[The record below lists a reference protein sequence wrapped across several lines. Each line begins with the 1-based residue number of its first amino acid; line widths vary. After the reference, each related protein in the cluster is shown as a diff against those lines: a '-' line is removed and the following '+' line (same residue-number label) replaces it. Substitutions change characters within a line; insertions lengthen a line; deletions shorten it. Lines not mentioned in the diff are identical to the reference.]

1 MFWCRCRNELNKDC
15 IMRILIADDH
25 AIVRRGLR
33 EILLEEYP
41 YADIGDAS
49 DAEELLKKV
58 FREQWDLVISD
69 LSMPGRSGLDALKQ
83 IKQAFPK
90 LPVLIMSIYSE
101 DQYAVRAIRA
111 GASGYF
117 NKNSI
122 HEELIKAIESVRKG
136 KKYITPAVA
145 EKLADAIPV
154 DGQSKPHQFLSDREF
169 EVFKLLG
176 SGKTVSEIAAQLS
189 LSTNTVS
196 TYRSRILEK
205 MNMHSNSELI
215 RYALEHDIL

>member
-1 MFWCRCRNELNKDC
+1 
-15 IMRILIADDH
+15 MRILIADDH
-25 AIVRRGLR
+25 AIVRRGLK

-41 YADIGDAS
+41 SAFIGDAG

-58 FREQWDLVISD
+58 FMEGWDLIISD
-69 LSMPGRSGLDALKQ
+69 VSMPGRSGLDALKQ

-101 DQYAVRAIRA
+101 DQYAVRAFRA

-122 HEELIKAIESVRKG
+122 HEELFKAVESVRKG

-145 EKLADAIPV
+145 EKLAESFPM
-154 DGQSKPHQFLSDREF
+154 DGTTQPHQLLSDREF
-169 EVFKLLG
+169 EVFKLLA
-176 SGKTVSEIAAQLS
+176 SGKTVSEIALQIS
-189 LSTNTVS
+189 LSSNTVS

-205 MNMHSNSELI
+205 MNLHSNNELI
-215 RYALEHDIL
+215 RYALEQNLL

>member
-1 MFWCRCRNELNKDC
+1 
-15 IMRILIADDH
+15 MRILIADDH
-25 AIVRRGLR
+25 AIVRRGLK

-41 YADIGDAS
+41 SAFIGDAS

-58 FREQWDLVISD
+58 FHEEWDLIISD
-69 LSMPGRSGLDALKQ
+69 VSMPGRSGLDALKQ

-101 DQYAVRAIRA
+101 DQYAVRAFRA

-122 HEELIKAIESVRKG
+122 HEELFKAVELVRKG

-145 EKLADAIPV
+145 EKLAEAFPT
-154 DGQSKPHQFLSDREF
+154 DGTTQPHQLLSDREF
-169 EVFKLLG
+169 EVFKLLA
-176 SGKTVSEIAAQLS
+176 SGKTVSEIALQIS
-189 LSTNTVS
+189 LSSNTVS

-205 MNMHSNSELI
+205 MNLHSNNELI
-215 RYALEHDIL
+215 RYALEQHLL

>member
-1 MFWCRCRNELNKDC
+1 MK
-15 IMRILIADDH
+15 ILIADDH

-33 EILLEEYP
+33 EILLDEYP
-41 YADIGDAS
+41 SSLIGDAS

-58 FREQWDLVISD
+58 FEEEWDLIISD
-69 LSMPGRSGLDALKQ
+69 VSMPGRSGLDALKQ

-101 DQYAVRAIRA
+101 DQYAVRAFRA

-122 HEELIKAIESVRKG
+122 HEELFQAIESVRKG

-145 EKLADAIPV
+145 EKLAEAIPIENTA
-154 DGQSKPHQFLSDREF
+154 QPHQLLSDREF
-169 EVFKLLG
+169 EVFKLLA
-176 SGKTVSEIAAQLS
+176 SGKTVSEIAYQLS
-189 LSTNTVS
+189 LSANTVS

-205 MNMHSNSELI
+205 MNLHSNNELI
-215 RYALEHDIL
+215 RYALEEKLL

>member
-1 MFWCRCRNELNKDC
+1 MK
-15 IMRILIADDH
+15 ILIADDH
-25 AIVRRGLR
+25 AIVRRGLK
-33 EILLEEYP
+33 EILLDEYP
-41 YADIGDAS
+41 SSIIGDAS

-58 FREQWDLVISD
+58 FQEHWDLIISD

-101 DQYAVRAIRA
+101 DQYAVRALRA

-122 HEELIKAIESVRKG
+122 HEDLFKAIESVRKG

-145 EKLADAIPV
+145 EKLAEAFPT
-154 DGQSKPHQFLSDREF
+154 GGTEQPHQLLSDREF
-169 EVFKLLG
+169 EVFRLLA
-176 SGKTVSEIAAQLS
+176 SGKTVSEIAYQLS
-189 LSTNTVS
+189 LSANTVS

-205 MNMHSNSELI
+205 MNLHSNSELI
-215 RYALEHDIL
+215 RYALEQRLL

>member
-1 MFWCRCRNELNKDC
+1 
-15 IMRILIADDH
+15 MRILIADDH
-25 AIVRRGLR
+25 AIVRRGLK

-41 YADIGDAS
+41 SAVIADAS

-58 FREQWDLVISD
+58 FMENWDLIISD
-69 LSMPGRSGLDALKQ
+69 VSMPGRSGLDALKQ

-101 DQYAVRAIRA
+101 DQYAVRAFRA

-122 HEELIKAIESVRKG
+122 HEELFKAVESVRKG

-145 EKLADAIPV
+145 EKLAEAFPT
-154 DGQSKPHQFLSDREF
+154 DGTAQPHQLLSDREF
-169 EVFKLLG
+169 EVFKLLA
-176 SGKTVSEIAAQLS
+176 SGKTVTEIAYQLS
-189 LSTNTVS
+189 LSANTVS

-205 MNMHSNSELI
+205 MNLHSNSELI
-215 RYALEHDIL
+215 RYALEQKLL

>member
-1 MFWCRCRNELNKDC
+1 M
-15 IMRILIADDH
+15 MRILIADDH
-25 AIVRRGLR
+25 AIVRRGLK

-41 YADIGDAS
+41 SAFIGDAS

-58 FREQWDLVISD
+58 FHEQWDLIISD
-69 LSMPGRSGLDALKQ
+69 VSMPGRSGLDALKQ

-101 DQYAVRAIRA
+101 DQYAVRAFRA

-122 HEELIKAIESVRKG
+122 HEELFKAVESVRKG

-145 EKLADAIPV
+145 EKLAEAFST
-154 DGQSKPHQFLSDREF
+154 DGTAQPHQLLSDREF
-169 EVFKLLG
+169 EVFKLLA
-176 SGKTVSEIAAQLS
+176 SGKTVSEIALQIS
-189 LSTNTVS
+189 LSSNTVS

-205 MNMHSNSELI
+205 MNLHSNNELI
-215 RYALEHDIL
+215 RYALEQNLL

>member
-1 MFWCRCRNELNKDC
+1 
-15 IMRILIADDH
+15 MRILIADDH

-33 EILLEEYP
+33 EILLDEYP
-41 YADIGDAS
+41 SSLISDAS

-58 FREQWDLVISD
+58 FEEEWDLIISD
-69 LSMPGRSGLDALKQ
+69 ISMPGRSGLDALKQ

-101 DQYAVRAIRA
+101 DQYAVRAFRA

-122 HEELIKAIESVRKG
+122 HEELSKAIESVRKG
-136 KKYITPAVA
+136 KKYITSAVA
-145 EKLADAIPV
+145 EKLAEAIPIENTA
-154 DGQSKPHQFLSDREF
+154 QLHQLLSDREF
-169 EVFKLLG
+169 EVFKLLA
-176 SGKTVSEIAAQLS
+176 SGKTVSEIAYQLS
-189 LSTNTVS
+189 LSANTVS

-205 MNMHSNSELI
+205 MNFHSNSELI
-215 RYALEHDIL
+215 RYALEQNLL

>member
-1 MFWCRCRNELNKDC
+1 MMK
-15 IMRILIADDH
+15 ILIADDH
-25 AIVRRGLR
+25 AIVRRGLK
-33 EILLEEYP
+33 EILLDEYP
-41 YADIGDAS
+41 SSIIGDAS

-58 FREQWDLVISD
+58 FQEHWDLIISD

-101 DQYAVRAIRA
+101 DQYAVRALRA

-122 HEELIKAIESVRKG
+122 HEDLFKAIESVRKG

-145 EKLADAIPV
+145 EKLADAFPT
-154 DGQSKPHQFLSDREF
+154 GGTEQPHQLLSDREF
-169 EVFKLLG
+169 EVFRLLA
-176 SGKTVSEIAAQLS
+176 SGKTVSEIAYQLS
-189 LSTNTVS
+189 LSANTVS

-205 MNMHSNSELI
+205 MNLHSNSELI
-215 RYALEHDIL
+215 RYALEQRLL

>member
-1 MFWCRCRNELNKDC
+1 MK
-15 IMRILIADDH
+15 ILIADDH

-33 EILLEEYP
+33 EILLDEYP
-41 YADIGDAS
+41 SSVIADAS

-58 FREQWDLVISD
+58 FQEDWDLVISD
-69 LSMPGRSGLDALKQ
+69 LSMPGRSGLDSLKQ

-101 DQYAVRAIRA
+101 DQYAVRALRA

-122 HEELIKAIESVRKG
+122 HEDLFKAIESVRKG

-145 EKLADAIPV
+145 EKLAEAFPT
-154 DGQSKPHQFLSDREF
+154 GSTEQPHQLLSDREF
-169 EVFKLLG
+169 EVLKLLA
-176 SGKTVSEIAAQLS
+176 SGKTVSEIACQLS
-189 LSTNTVS
+189 LSANTVS

-205 MNMHSNSELI
+205 MNLHSNTELI
-215 RYALEHDIL
+215 RYALEQKLL

>member
-1 MFWCRCRNELNKDC
+1 MMK
-15 IMRILIADDH
+15 ILIADDH
-25 AIVRRGLR
+25 AIVRRGLK
-33 EILLEEYP
+33 EILLDEYP
-41 YADIGDAS
+41 SSIIGDAS

-58 FREQWDLVISD
+58 FQEHWDLIISD

-101 DQYAVRAIRA
+101 DQYAVRALRA

-122 HEELIKAIESVRKG
+122 HEDLFKAIESVRKG

-145 EKLADAIPV
+145 EKLAEAFPT
-154 DGQSKPHQFLSDREF
+154 GGTEQPHQLLSDREF
-169 EVFKLLG
+169 EVFRLLA
-176 SGKTVSEIAAQLS
+176 SGKTVSEIAYQLS
-189 LSTNTVS
+189 LSANTVS

-205 MNMHSNSELI
+205 MNLHSNSELI
-215 RYALEHDIL
+215 RYALEQRLL

>member
-1 MFWCRCRNELNKDC
+1 
-15 IMRILIADDH
+15 MRILIADDH

-41 YADIGDAS
+41 SAIIAEAP
-49 DAEELLKKV
+49 DAEELLKKI
-58 FREQWDLVISD
+58 FQEKYDLVISD
-69 LSMPGRSGLDALKQ
+69 LNMPGRGGLDALKQ

-90 LPVLIMSIYSE
+90 LPVLIMSIYPE

-122 HEELIKAIESVRKG
+122 HEELFRAIESVRNG
-136 KKYITPAVA
+136 KKYITASVA

-154 DGQSKPHQFLSDREF
+154 EGAKIPHQQLSDREF
-169 EVFKLLG
+169 EVFKLLAD
-176 SGKTVSEIAAQLS
+176 GKTVSEIATQLS
-189 LSTNTVS
+189 LSSNTVS
-196 TYRSRILEK
+196 TYRARILEK
-205 MNMHSNSELI
+205 MNLHSNNELM
-215 RYALEHDIL
+215 RYALEQKLL

>member
-1 MFWCRCRNELNKDC
+1 
-15 IMRILIADDH
+15 MRILIADDH

-33 EILLEEYP
+33 EILLDEYP
-41 YADIGDAS
+41 SSLIGDAS
-49 DAEELLKKV
+49 DAEELLKRV
-58 FREQWDLVISD
+58 FEEEWDLIISD
-69 LSMPGRSGLDALKQ
+69 VSMPGRSGLDALKQ

-101 DQYAVRAIRA
+101 DQYAVRAFRA

-122 HEELIKAIESVRKG
+122 HEELFKAIESVRKG

-145 EKLADAIPV
+145 QKLAEAIPI
-154 DGQSKPHQFLSDREF
+154 DSTAQPHQLLSDREF
-169 EVFKLLG
+169 EVFKLLA
-176 SGKTVSEIAAQLS
+176 SGKTVSEIAYQLS
-189 LSTNTVS
+189 LSANTVS

-205 MNMHSNSELI
+205 MNLHSNNELI
-215 RYALEHDIL
+215 RYALEQKLL

>member
-1 MFWCRCRNELNKDC
+1 
-15 IMRILIADDH
+15 MRILIADDH

-41 YADIGDAS
+41 SAIIAEAP
-49 DAEELLKKV
+49 DAEELLKKI
-58 FREQWDLVISD
+58 FQEKYDLVISD
-69 LSMPGRSGLDALKQ
+69 LNMPGRGGLDALKQ

-90 LPVLIMSIYSE
+90 LPVLIMSIYPE

-122 HEELIKAIESVRKG
+122 HEELFRAIESVRNG
-136 KKYITPAVA
+136 KKYITASVA

-154 DGQSKPHQFLSDREF
+154 EGAKIPHQQLSDREF
-169 EVFKLLG
+169 EVFKLLAD
-176 SGKTVSEIAAQLS
+176 GKTVSEIANQLS
-189 LSTNTVS
+189 LSSNTVS
-196 TYRSRILEK
+196 TYRARILDK
-205 MNMHSNSELI
+205 MNLHSNNELM
-215 RYALEHDIL
+215 RYALEQKLL